1 MLSARLLIRL
11 RGVVIKSCQGR
22 EKLEPIAVHNDYR
35 GLAGWILRCGL
46 QAGEHGGRT
55 FCLMT
60 TSVRR
65 TVVEGGKGCRVEV
78 LRTMSA
84 IGLAASVV
92 LGGCTSSPE
101 TAESNK
107 SARAV
112 AKPDKVVAADTPA
125 RKAKTN
131 VSTVASVAR
140 PKIDQ
145 VIGLD
150 EAALRAAFGEPA
162 AQEETAPS
170 KLWIYR
176 RRQCTMNVTLYPD
189 VETRK
194 FHALNY
200 EVSGNDSSTR
210 QQQCITQFSSQLAAL
225 APPG

>member
-1 MLSARLLIRL
+1 
-11 RGVVIKSCQGR
+11 
-22 EKLEPIAVHNDYR
+22 
-35 GLAGWILRCGL
+35 
-46 QAGEHGGRT
+46 
-55 FCLMT
+55 
-60 TSVRR
+60 
-65 TVVEGGKGCRVEV
+65 
-78 LRTMSA
+78 MSA
-84 IGLAASVV
+84 IGLAASFV
-92 LGGCTSSPE
+92 LGGCTSSSK

-107 SARAV
+107 SASTV

-125 RKAKTN
+125 RNPKTN
-131 VSTVASVAR
+131 TSKVASATR

-200 EVSGNDSSTR
+200 EVSGNDGTTR